1 MRPRLLAVLLAAVL
15 AAGGCTESKK
25 AESKGKDASLSA
37 GGEAS
42 VGADGTP
49 AEDDDH
55 APPTLVDPATGKQGR
70 IKETDRYTAVAPPA
84 AEFRPADVPG
94 PPGEV
99 PLTASV
105 SPGCVEHGQ
114 TVTLQFK
121 SEPGITVAAQIK
133 WPTDQ
138 FSGLDNTR
146 GTTGPDGILT
156 WKVEVKPT
164 ALYGVADAQ
173 AAAIDERP
181 EGRRR
186 KGSFGNW
193 EFVVAPP
200 GRC

>member
-1 MRPRLLAVLLAAVL
+1 MRRGLVVVLLVALVAT
-15 AAGGCTESKK
+15 GGCTNSKK
-25 AESKGKDASLSA
+25 SESSGGDASLST
-37 GGEAS
+37 GGEGAT
-42 VGADGTP
+42 GADDKQG
-49 AEDDDH
+49 EDDDH

-70 IKETDRYTAVAPPA
+70 IKEGDKYTAVSPPPV
-84 AEFRPADVPG
+84 EFRPADVPG

-114 TVTLQFK
+114 TVTIQFK
-121 SEPGITVAAQIK
+121 SEPGITVASQIK

-146 GTTGPDGILT
+146 GTTGPDGVLI

-173 AAAIDERP
+173 GAAIDERP
-181 EGRRR
+181 EGRSR
-186 KGSFGNW
+186 KGTFGNW